1 VTGKPIKRG
10 VLMNRAVL
18 LLLIILAMPFAAAY
32 GVTFYSPQKNAQEG
46 RVFDMVESSKPYII
60 EFKNPDIALTR
71 LVFTISRNASNA
83 GITAYHLMSIPQ
95 TLPVVAEN
103 DSYEVDE
110 LKYVGF
116 VPFDTIKVVYD
127 FKVAKGWLENMSVS
141 RESIALHV
149 YDQSTNSWQVLGT
162 KITRDDSEYVYY
174 SAEAK
179 GVHYLLIG
187 KSQTGA
193 LAASAIVEVPE
204 QEITVKSEEKPETQ
218 VTKVDLSK
226 PAEPVPETQVTKVD
240 LEKPAQ
246 PAAPVQP
253 VVQSSVSNNGL
264 FTGVVA
270 ILAIAILAVVLY
282 FIFGTRPVVSNVDK
296 ELNNYIKESLNRGK
310 TKDEVRNRLL
320 EVGWHHERVDKVMS
334 KHKDAVKPLGK
345 PEVAGSK
352 KL

>member
-1 VTGKPIKRG
+1 
-10 VLMNRAVL
+10 
-18 LLLIILAMPFAAAY
+18 MPFAAAY
-32 GVTFYSPQKNAQEG
+32 GVTFYSPQRNAQEG
-46 RVFDMVESSKPYII
+46 KVFDMVEASKPYVI
-60 EFKNPDIALTR
+60 ELKNPDIAITKLI
-71 LVFTISRNASNA
+71 FTINRSASNA
-83 GITAYHLMSIPQ
+83 GITVYHLGTIPQ

-103 DSYEVDE
+103 DSYQVDE

-116 VPFDTIKVVYD
+116 VPFDTTRVVYD

-149 YDQSTNSWQVLGT
+149 YDQSTNSWQVIGT
-162 KITRDDSEYVYY
+162 KITKDDSDYVYY

-179 GVHYLLIG
+179 GFHYLLIG

-193 LAASAIVEVPE
+193 LAASEVVPE
-204 QEITVKSEEKPETQ
+204 EKVTVKSEE
-218 VTKVDLSK
+218 
-226 PAEPVPETQVTKVD
+226 VPETQVTKVELNKPVEPAAPVPDTQVTKVD
-240 LEKPAQ
+240 LNKPVQ
-246 PAAPVQP
+246 PAAPAQP
-253 VVQSSVSNNGL
+253 VAESSVSNNGL
-264 FTGVVA
+264 FTGGVV

-282 FIFGTRPVVSNVDK
+282 FIFGTRPVVSTVDK
-296 ELNNYIKESLNRGK
+296 ELNNYIKESLTRGK
-310 TKDEVRNRLL
+310 TKEEVRNRLL